1 MKYIAS
7 SLLIGFIAIS
17 VWGFGV
23 MGHEGSYMTDDCIAS
38 SVDKVTC
45 PQGAITTAEHHMS
58 AYQTFFLAIPLSPA
72 VSLMLFIT
80 LFFIGFVFLKNFLH
94 LNFFAHFLQLVR
106 YRKKNPD
113 LSLHQSRSVTAW
125 LSLFELSP
133 AL

>member
-1 MKYIAS
+1 MKYIAL

-17 VWGFGV
+17 VWGFGI
-23 MGHEGSYMTDDCIAS
+23 MGHKGNYMTDGCTAS

-45 PQGAITTAEHHMS
+45 PQGVLATAEHHLS
-58 AYQTFFLAIPLSPA
+58 AYQTFFQAIPLSSA
-72 VSLMLFIT
+72 ISLMLVIT
-80 LFFIGFVFLKNFLH
+80 LFLVGFVFLKNFLYA
-94 LNFFAHFLQLVR
+94 NFFTSSLQFVW
-106 YRKKNPD
+106 YKKKNPD